1 MYLYRTTQ
9 KDALVP
15 HIPETHGYPCDYI
28 GGDGGPTVEA
38 EDYHLCLDRGE
49 QVIFLNSRTG
59 KYHAAVRVGEPSMF
73 PCGVDWRQEQAHI
86 MRAYEVSQ
94 SPRGEFTALVGPFSF
109 YNLLYVLSAG
119 AVTPREAIAA
129 GYIGEAVKSMRGHV
143 RDLAC
148 ETLEEALALLALL

>member
-38 EDYHLCLDRGE
+38 EDYHLCLDKGE
-49 QVIFLNSRTG
+49 QVVFLNSRTG

-73 PCGVDWRQEQAHI
+73 PCGVDWRQGQAHI
-86 MRAYEVSQ
+86 MRACEVSQ
-94 SPRGEFTALVGPFSF
+94 SSEMTALVGPFSF
-109 YNLLYVLSAG
+109 YNLLYALEARP
-119 AVTPREAIAA
+119 VTPHEAIAA
-129 GYIGEAVKSMRGHV
+129 GYFGEAVNSMRGHTH
-143 RDLAC
+143 DLAC
-148 ETLEEALALLALL
+148 ETLEEALALLALLRP